1 MFSRPQTS
9 EPPSPTSPRN
19 PSFNNNNPPRQDNG
33 NNGEKIIFPRSPSP
47 VPANPNTARFV
58 NVPLA
63 DDERPSQ
70 LDAEKQETPFVTMAR
85 HNSTVR
91 HYLSS
96 AGWWKTEY

>member
-9 EPPSPTSPRN
+9 EPPSPSSPRN
-19 PSFNNNNPPRQDNG
+19 PSINNNPRPRQDSG
-33 NNGEKIIFPRSPSP
+33 DNGEKILFPFSPSP
-47 VPANPNTARFV
+47 VAANHNAARFV

-63 DDERPSQ
+63 DEPRPSL
-70 LDAEKQETPFVTMAR
+70 LDAEKQETPLVTMAR